1 MLDFEQK
8 TFTDNFGMAALE
20 RKTCGVYDGGTFD
33 NGFAHHHLQ
42 FQGIFRVKG
51 PKGVTGFI
59 PHLVKIL
66 GWRQY

>member
-1 MLDFEQK
+1 
-8 TFTDNFGMAALE
+8 MAALE

-42 FQGIFRVKG
+42 FQRIFRVKG